1 MVTVKMLKPYY
12 IKADENYVRIMLAY
26 QYFSIVME
34 EKVYQFIPV
43 EANEIKINRKTK
55 KVENIDARFAFQ
67 NEKNVVYVTMTK
79 LMTLP
84 DFQKQLDS
92 IAESYYF
99 KQEVSISKV
108 EFKNETALIIAE
120 LEKANVKRMID
131 RALDERDEVIF
142 NELVKLL

>member
-67 NEKNVVYVTMTK
+67 NEKDVVYVTMAK

-99 KQEVSISKV
+99 KQEVNIDKV
-108 EFKNETALIIAE
+108 KQENETALIIAE
-120 LEKANVKRMID
+120 LEKLNVRRMID